1 MMRDVGE
8 CESGGDRTC
17 AGADKCERGVLIWR
31 RGNCGFERIHD
42 GRTFAVGRDHV

>member
-1 MMRDVGE
+1 MLVSVSRVVTGPAPAQ
-8 CESGGDRTC
+8 S
-17 AGADKCERGVLIWR
+17 KCERGVLIWR